1 MLQNKVHTEMTVFA
15 GRLEEPFLSNI
26 KDFYRIDGL
35 KNWP

>member
-15 GRLEEPFLSNI
+15 SSLEEPFLSNI